1 MSTLTTSQPHALA
14 ATGTI
19 TFSPDQVD
27 LIKRTICK
35 GGSDDELALF
45 LGQCQRTGLDPFA
58 KQIYAVKR
66 YNKDDSR
73 WEMSIQV
80 GIDGFRLI
88 ADRHR
93 NDEGKRDYGGQVGP
107 FWCGKDGAW
116 RDVWVSDEPPVAAKV
131 GIIRQ
136 GFSDPVY
143 GIAKYTSYVQK
154 TKEGRPTKFWAQMP
168 DVMLAKV
175 AEALAL
181 RKAFPN
187 DLSGLYTPDEMA
199 QAENSAPTLDKSKE
213 VKPAAASP
221 ESVKTLPA
229 PKQHCGLVKFLE
241 LIEGDVRT
249 WWFEAGGVEVYTI
262 NSDVAVL
269 LANADEAKRQVKAT
283 LEPIASPDGPMWM
296 ITGVSVIEPGPGNA
310 AAATAPANEELF

>member
-1 MSTLTTSQPHALA
+1 MNALTTTQPHALV
-14 ATGTI
+14 GPSTI
-19 TFSPDQVD
+19 TFTPDQVD

-66 YNKDDSR
+66 YNKDDAR

-107 FWCGKDGAW
+107 FWCGKDGVW
-116 RDVWVSDEPPVAAKV
+116 KDVWVSDEPPAAAKV
-131 GIIRQ
+131 GIIRH

-143 GIAKYTSYVQK
+143 GIAKYSSYVQK
-154 TKEGRPTKFWAQMP
+154 SKEGRPTKFWAQMP

-187 DLSGLYTPDEMA
+187 DLSGIYTSDEMG
-199 QAENSAPTLDKSKE
+199 QAENDAAPLDKKKE
-213 VKPAAASP
+213 VMP
-221 ESVKTLPA
+221 
-229 PKQHCGLVKFLE
+229 
-241 LIEGDVRT
+241 
-249 WWFEAGGVEVYTI
+249 
-262 NSDVAVL
+262 
-269 LANADEAKRQVKAT
+269 
-283 LEPIASPDGPMWM
+283 
-296 ITGVSVIEPGPGNA
+296 
-310 AAATAPANEELF
+310 AATAPAVEPPRRISRAKAMELAERATAAGFTLEQIEDAIGKDPDGVTLAQASALFALVEAEEISYAERTAGAQNADASRDESTAAANGELF

>member
-1 MSTLTTSQPHALA
+1 MNALTTSQPYALA

-19 TFSPDQVD
+19 TFTPDQVD

-35 GGSDDELALF
+35 GGTDDELDLF

-66 YNKDDSR
+66 WNQQER
-73 WEMSIQV
+73 REEMSIQV

-93 NDEGKRDYGGQVGP
+93 DDDGKRDYGGQVGP
-107 FWCGKDGAW
+107 FWCGKDGVW
-116 RDVWVSDEPPVAAKV
+116 KDVWVSDEPPVAAKV

-136 GFSDPVY
+136 GFAEPVP

-154 TKEGRPTKFWAQMP
+154 NKEGKPSKFWAQMP

-187 DLSGLYTPDEMA
+187 DLSGIYTSDEMG
-199 QAENSAPTLDKSKE
+199 QADNDATAMDKSKE
-213 VKPAAASP
+213 IKPS
-221 ESVKTLPA
+221 
-229 PKQHCGLVKFLE
+229 
-241 LIEGDVRT
+241 
-249 WWFEAGGVEVYTI
+249 
-262 NSDVAVL
+262 
-269 LANADEAKRQVKAT
+269 
-283 LEPIASPDGPMWM
+283 
-296 ITGVSVIEPGPGNA
+296 
-310 AAATAPANEELF
+310 ATAPAGAKPLYISRAKAMELAERATGAGFTLDRIEGSIGTDPDCVTPMQAKALFALVEAEEIAYAQKMAGTSVEESFQQEPTEPANGELF

>member
-1 MSTLTTSQPHALA
+1 MNALTTTQPHALV
-14 ATGTI
+14 GPSTI
-19 TFSPDQVD
+19 TFTPDQVD

-66 YNKDDSR
+66 YNKDDAR

-107 FWCGKDGAW
+107 FWCGKDGVW
-116 RDVWVSDEPPVAAKV
+116 KDVWVSDEPPAAAKV

-143 GIAKYTSYVQK
+143 GIAKYSSYVQK
-154 TKEGRPTKFWAQMP
+154 SKEGRPTKFWAQMP

-187 DLSGLYTPDEMA
+187 DLSGIYTSDEMG
-199 QAENSAPTLDKSKE
+199 QAENDAAPLDKKKE
-213 VKPAAASP
+213 VMP
-221 ESVKTLPA
+221 
-229 PKQHCGLVKFLE
+229 
-241 LIEGDVRT
+241 
-249 WWFEAGGVEVYTI
+249 
-262 NSDVAVL
+262 
-269 LANADEAKRQVKAT
+269 
-283 LEPIASPDGPMWM
+283 
-296 ITGVSVIEPGPGNA
+296 
-310 AAATAPANEELF
+310 AATAPAVELPRRISRAKAMELAERATAAGFTLEQIEDAIGKDPDGVTLAQASALFALVEAEEISYAERTAGAQNADASRDESTAAANGELF

>member
-1 MSTLTTSQPHALA
+1 MNALTTSQPHALA

-19 TFSPDQVD
+19 TFTPDQVD

-35 GGSDDELALF
+35 GGTDDELALF

-66 YNKDDSR
+66 WNQQER
-73 WEMSIQV
+73 REEMSIQV

-93 NDEGKRDYGGQVGP
+93 DDDGKRDYGGQVGP
-107 FWCGKDGAW
+107 FWCGKDGVW
-116 RDVWVSDEPPVAAKV
+116 KDVWVSDDPPVAAKV

-136 GFSDPVY
+136 GFAEPVP

-154 TKEGRPTKFWAQMP
+154 TKEGKPSKFWAQMP

-187 DLSGLYTPDEMA
+187 DLSGIYTSDEMG
-199 QAENSAPTLDKSKE
+199 QADNDAATLDKSKE
-213 VKPAAASP
+213 VKPS
-221 ESVKTLPA
+221 
-229 PKQHCGLVKFLE
+229 
-241 LIEGDVRT
+241 
-249 WWFEAGGVEVYTI
+249 
-262 NSDVAVL
+262 
-269 LANADEAKRQVKAT
+269 
-283 LEPIASPDGPMWM
+283 
-296 ITGVSVIEPGPGNA
+296 
-310 AAATAPANEELF
+310 ATAPAGSRPLYISRAKAMELAERATGAGFTLDRIEGAIGTDPDCVTPMQAKALFALVEAEEIAYTERMAGTSAEESFQQEPSEPANGELL